1 MVLVFLSLLVVIGG
15 RTDSASIIMVTF
27 STKVYLCVDPADTST
42 SVLIIPAGKPL
53 VIFHV
58 FNTVYYMSNNETYT
72 GDGTSEQFT
81 AISVCSSHGTLTEIS
96 PN

>member
-27 STKVYLCVDPADTST
+27 STKVYLCIDPADTST
-42 SVLIIPAGKPL
+42 SVLTILAGKPL
-53 VIFHV
+53 IIFHV
-58 FNTVYYMSNNETYT
+58 FNIVFYMSADGTYI
-72 GDGTSEQFT
+72 GDGTSEQLT